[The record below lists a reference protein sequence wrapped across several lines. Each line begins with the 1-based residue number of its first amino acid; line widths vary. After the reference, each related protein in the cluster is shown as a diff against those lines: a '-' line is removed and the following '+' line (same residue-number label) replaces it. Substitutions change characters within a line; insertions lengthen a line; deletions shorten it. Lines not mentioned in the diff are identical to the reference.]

1 MEVNCGGFNVSHL
14 YADHMDNAITI
25 LIADDNKYIRETIRF
40 LLSRIENFKL
50 VGEAESGEEAISL
63 AKELSPDVILIDINM
78 APVNGFEA
86 TRKILKQNPLIK
98 IIGLSVHKQLSYA
111 KNILQLG
118 AKGYVTKSSP
128 HKEIIMAITQV
139 FEGKEYICTELNDLF

>member
-1 MEVNCGGFNVSHL
+1 
-14 YADHMDNAITI
+14 MDKAITI

-40 LLSRIENFKL
+40 LLSRFKHLQL
-50 VGEAESGEEAISL
+50 VGEAQSGEEAISL
-63 AKELSPDVILIDINM
+63 ARELSPDIILIDINM

-86 TRKILKQNPLIK
+86 TRKILKQNPLTK
-98 IIGLSVHKQLSYA
+98 IIGLSVHKQPSYA

-128 HKEIIMAITQV
+128 HKEIIQAIMEV
-139 FEGKEYICTELNDLF
+139 SEGKEYICTELNEHF

>member
-1 MEVNCGGFNVSHL
+1 MN
-14 YADHMDNAITI
+14 NAITI
-25 LIADDNKYIRETIRF
+25 LISDDNKYIRETIRF
-40 LLSRIENFKL
+40 LISRFKNLLL

-63 AKELSPDVILIDINM
+63 AKQLSPDVILIDINM

-86 TRKILKQNPLIK
+86 TRKILKQNPGIK
-98 IIGLSVHKQLSYA
+98 IIGLSVHKQPSYA

-128 HKEIIMAITQV
+128 HKEIIHAILEV
-139 FEGKEYICTELNDLF
+139 SEGKEYICHELDEHF

>member
-1 MEVNCGGFNVSHL
+1 
-14 YADHMDNAITI
+14 MDKAITI

-40 LLSRIENFKL
+40 LLSRVDNFML

-63 AKELSPDVILIDINM
+63 AKKLSPDVILIDINM

-86 TRKILKQNPLIK
+86 TRKILKQSPLTK
-98 IIGLSVHKQLSYA
+98 IIGLSVHKQPSYA

-128 HKEIIMAITQV
+128 HKEIINAIMEV
-139 FEGKEYICTELNDLF
+139 SEGKEYICTELNDMF

>member
-1 MEVNCGGFNVSHL
+1 ML
-14 YADHMDNAITI
+14 TMDKAITI

-40 LLSRIENFKL
+40 LISRFSHLQL

-63 AKELSPDVILIDINM
+63 AKQLIPDIILIDINM
-78 APVNGFEA
+78 GPVNGFEA
-86 TRKILKQNPLIK
+86 TRKILKENPSMK
-98 IIGLSVHKQLSYA
+98 IIGLSVHKQPSYA

-128 HKEIIMAITQV
+128 HKEIIHAIMQV
-139 FEGKEYICTELNDLF
+139 SEGREYICAELNEYF

>member
-1 MEVNCGGFNVSHL
+1 
-14 YADHMDNAITI
+14 MDKAITI

-40 LLSRIENFKL
+40 LISRYDNLQLI
-50 VGEAESGEEAISL
+50 GEAESGEEAIL
-63 AKELSPDVILIDINM
+63 MAKQLKPDIILIDINM

-86 TRKILKQNPLIK
+86 TRKILKNSPTTK
-98 IIGLSVHKQLSYA
+98 IIGLSVHKQPSYA

-128 HKEIIMAITQV
+128 HKEIIDAILQV
-139 FEGKEYICTELNDLF
+139 AQGKEYICTELGEHF

>member
-1 MEVNCGGFNVSHL
+1 
-14 YADHMDNAITI
+14 MDKAITI

-40 LLSRIENFKL
+40 LISRFDNLKL

-63 AKELSPDVILIDINM
+63 AKHLSPDVILIDINM
-78 APVNGFEA
+78 TPINGFEA
-86 TRKILKQNPLIK
+86 TRKILKQNPLTK
-98 IIGLSVHKQLSYA
+98 IIGLSVHKQPSYA

-128 HKEIIMAITQV
+128 HKEIIHAIEVVSQ
-139 FEGKEYICTELNDLF
+139 GKEYICSELNEHF

>member
-1 MEVNCGGFNVSHL
+1 
-14 YADHMDNAITI
+14 MDKAITI

-40 LLSRIENFKL
+40 LLSRVDKFML

-63 AKELSPDVILIDINM
+63 AKKLSPDVILIDINM

-86 TRKILKQNPLIK
+86 TRKILKQSPLTK
-98 IIGLSVHKQLSYA
+98 IIGLSVHKQPSYA

-128 HKEIIMAITQV
+128 HKEIINAIMEV
-139 FEGKEYICTELNDLF
+139 SEGKEYICTELNDMF